1 MLLGVADVHPG
12 MLVKGTVTAV
22 EAYGALVQ
30 LADGVRGLCQL
41 AHMSEAKISKPPQ
54 KFQVCLHSLPVSPS
68 LSCSQQ
74 LHQQSALST
83 VTFILV

>member
-54 KFQVCLHSLPVSPS
+54 KFQVCCISF
-68 LSCSQQ
+68 LSVVDS
-74 LHQQSALST
+74 SATGNL
-83 VTFILV
+83 L